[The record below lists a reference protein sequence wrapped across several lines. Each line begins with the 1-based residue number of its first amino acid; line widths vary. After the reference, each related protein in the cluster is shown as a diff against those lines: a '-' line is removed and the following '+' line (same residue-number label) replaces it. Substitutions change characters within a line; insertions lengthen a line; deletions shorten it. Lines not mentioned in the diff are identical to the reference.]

1 MASNE
6 HEIKSKFTLDGE
18 EKFKRATAEIAEK
31 QKTLS
36 SSLKLVDEKLK
47 SCGNSQSDAAKKTEL
62 LKEKTRLLAEQYKSQ
77 ADRVKVLNDQLKHA
91 KEQYGENSEKVQG
104 YQRQLNAANG
114 YLEKFGR
121 ELKESC
127 KDLAEQTSKLLKASE
142 AAGKVKDSLN
152 KVGSGLTKGVTA
164 PIMGISAASIAAFKD
179 VDDGLDSIVTATGA
193 TGEAFD
199 GLKDVFEGVFSTLP
213 VDANETGR
221 AIGELNTQF
230 GLTGEALQGA
240 TEQALK
246 FSKINGSD
254 VVASVQGAKGVISAF
269 GLETKDLSRVLDTV
283 TKVAQDTGTSVDKV
297 FDTLNKNSGTVKDL
311 NLSFEE
317 AAVLI
322 GRIEQSGKD
331 ANKVFSY
338 LSRASATLSKDGK
351 TLNAGLAEFQSLVD
365 SGAAKTEK
373 MAAAAELFGQKGGR
387 YMLEALETGALSFKD
402 LAEQAEAAAGSV
414 SKTFDAT
421 LDPIYAWKVA
431 LNNLKLAG
439 SELGQEIQIALAP
452 VVEDLINT
460 IKKLTEW
467 FKSLDDGQKRAIL
480 TVGGFAAALGPA
492 LSMLGRMAGGVEL
505 LTKWLGKLKVAKAAE
520 ETAKLSGAAAEAA
533 KGAGGLAGAAGEAT
547 KAIGIGGKIGLWG
560 AVAGLAV
567 ALGVHLYNSL
577 TSITPEAKKL
587 RDSMND
593 INKVLDDGM
602 ARAKVNAE
610 TSGALVDLLKQEIQ
624 LDGKSIESKNR
635 INGIIEKLNGTYAD
649 LNLSYDGESEKL
661 NKSTD
666 ALESYIKA
674 KQQQGEELSKID
686 AYTAA
691 LQKQGEIEAE
701 ITKNQIELELKR
713 KQYSKER
720 KLEEAED
727 ASINADLRAEIAE
740 RERSQISLNET
751 LEIAKEVVADHKEA
765 IDKSREA
772 TAEAARENQKLGN
785 ALGEVAESAEESAAR
800 QAAAAEEAAAAE
812 AEALKKREAAYEQH
826 LNAIH
831 SAEIKQNEQTL
842 EQQTQAFQANEETY
856 KAYYA
861 NRLAI
866 QTRLQGEEFGALR
879 DYLLKLGAENT
890 NQLDEIVNM
899 TDGELKEYAAKF
911 DEHTRAAALF
921 ADENTQSAIAAI
933 SERLAEG
940 GVTVGEDA
948 AGLNKAIIDAFVD
961 LGPQLDLQTQ
971 AGLTALAEAIANNTG
986 LPEDE
991 ARKLKDSILNIFGGE
1006 AEAEGSSPRQ
1016 AGFNMS
1022 NSLAEGL
1029 ASGGPETEQ
1038 AAQAVMNKAVGALDD
1053 KGEGKNKGTQLSKGF
1068 TDTVEQSAFTAE
1080 AVGLHV
1086 GTKAATGLH
1095 DGIFAGNAGTPQATG
1110 ENLGQSFAQGMR
1122 NMEQAVYNAGAA
1134 LGKAG
1139 TKGVRD
1145 NWQIHSPSKVGQ
1157 KLGGYFSEGIA
1168 LGMMRDGVRAAEAA
1182 GRKLADATAKNVGSA
1197 FTDAGA
1203 KVTSRATGGGSAAPA
1218 GDITVNIGSI
1228 PDSMGVSE
1236 AKRLGRLMGAEIKNS
1251 LRAKGAPRLQEG

>member
-47 SCGNSQSDAAKKTEL
+47 SCGSSQSDTAKKTEL

-91 KEQYGENSEKVQG
+91 KEQYGENSEKVQV

-142 AAGKVKDSLN
+142 AAGKIKESLN

-193 TGEAFD
+193 TGEAFE

-246 FSKINGSD
+246 FAKINGSD

-297 FDTLNKNSGTVKDL
+297 FDTLNKNSGTAKDL

-322 GRIEQSGKD
+322 GRVEQSGKD
-331 ANKVFSY
+331 ANQVFKY
-338 LSRASATLSKDGK
+338 LSLASGKLKKDGK
-351 TLNAGLAEFQSLVD
+351 SLSVELEHLNDLIE
-365 SGAAKTEK
+365 SGASKAEVATE
-373 MAAAAELFGQKGGR
+373 AARLFGDRGGN
-387 YMLEALETGALSFKD
+387 YLVEALKTGALSFKD

-421 LDPIYAWKVA
+421 LDPIDAWKVA

-467 FKSLDDGQKRAIL
+467 FKSLDDGQKRAII
-480 TVGGFAAALGPA
+480 TVGGFVAALGPA
-492 LSMLGRMAGGVEL
+492 LSLLGRMAGGVEL
-505 LTKWLGKLKVAKAAE
+505 LTKWLGKLKVAQAAE

-533 KGAGGLAGAAGEAT
+533 KGVGGLAGAAGDAT
-547 KAIGIGGKIGLWG
+547 GKIG
-560 AVAGLAV
+560 GLAGS
-567 ALGVHLYNSL
+567 LGSL
-577 TSITPEAKKL
+577 TTYALAAVGATAAISLAISDIKKQFIDIDQKSKSMISTMDDMMLTMKAEANAGEL
-587 RDSMND
+587 S
-593 INKVLDDGM
+593 
-602 ARAKVNAE
+602 AE
-610 TSGALVDLLKQEIQ
+610 TIAKAIDIQ
-624 LDGKSIESKNR
+624 SKAEKRLSIVR
-635 INGIIEKLNGTYAD
+635 T
-649 LNLSYDGESEKL
+649 
-661 NKSTD
+661 
-666 ALESYIKA
+666 
-674 KQQQGEELSKID
+674 
-686 AYTAA
+686 
-691 LQKQGEIEAE
+691 
-701 ITKNQIELELKR
+701 
-713 KQYSKER
+713 
-720 KLEEAED
+720 
-727 ASINADLRAEIAE
+727 EIAE
-740 RERSQISLNET
+740 NQKNIDSENLNIHRQGVIRAKELTREEEQLNNKLTEFSGT
-751 LEIAKEVVADHKEA
+751 LKYANGVIAKSSQKQ
-765 IDKSREA
+765 
-772 TAEAARENQKLGN
+772 QKLKN
-785 ALGEVAESAEESAAR
+785 ALGDTANAQGTLAESAEESAAR

-842 EQQTQAFQANEETY
+842 EQQAQAFQANEETY

-866 QTRLQGEEFGALR
+866 QTRLQGEEFGAFR
-879 DYLLKLGAENT
+879 DYLLNLGVENT

-971 AGLTALAEAIANNTG
+971 AGLTALAEAIANNAG

-1038 AAQAVMNKAVGALDD
+1038 AAQDIMNKAVGALDD
-1053 KGEGKNKGTQLSKGF
+1053 KGEGQNKGTQLSKGF

-1095 DGIFAGNAGTPQATG
+1095 DGIFSGNAGTPQATG

-1145 NWQIHSPSKVGQ
+1145 NWQIHSPSKTGQ
-1157 KLGGYFSEGIA
+1157 KLGGNFGKSVAI
-1168 LGMMRDGVRAAEAA
+1168 GMMRDGVRAAEAA

-1197 FTDAGA
+1197 FADAGV
-1203 KVTSRATGGGSAAPA
+1203 KVTSKATGGGSAAPA

>member
-47 SCGNSQSDAAKKTEL
+47 SCGSSQSDAAKKTEL

-91 KEQYGENSEKVQG
+91 KEQYGENSEKVQV

-127 KDLAEQTSKLLKASE
+127 KDLAEQTSKMLKASE
-142 AAGKVKDSLN
+142 AAGKIKDSLN

-246 FSKINGSD
+246 FAKINGSD

-322 GRIEQSGKD
+322 GRVEQSGKD

-421 LDPIYAWKVA
+421 LDPIDAWKVA

-480 TVGGFAAALGPA
+480 TVGGFVAALGPA
-492 LSMLGRMAGGVEL
+492 LSMLGRMAGGIEL
-505 LTKWLGKLKVAKAAE
+505 LTGWLGKLKVAKAAE
-520 ETAKLSGAAAEAA
+520 ETAKLSGAAADAA
-533 KGAGGLAGAAGEAT
+533 TNAGGLASALQSVGSYALPAVAALGLITAAIKKIKYETTKIDQQATQTVSSLKDLTLTMQAEASTGKISAETLTEAT
-547 KAIGIGGKIGLWG
+547 QAQADAEKELARIKTERAEHEKILYKEGGLQHKDLVIRCKELERSEAAI
-560 AVAGLAV
+560 
-567 ALGVHLYNSL
+567 N
-577 TSITPEAKKL
+577 EAMKPF
-587 RDSMND
+587 
-593 INKVLDDGM
+593 
-602 ARAKVNAE
+602 AE
-610 TSGALVDLLKQEIQ
+610 TLGNNTNAAQ
-624 LDGKSIESKNR
+624 
-635 INGIIEKLNGTYAD
+635 
-649 LNLSYDGESEKL
+649 
-661 NKSTD
+661 
-666 ALESYIKA
+666 
-674 KQQQGEELSKID
+674 ELS
-686 AYTAA
+686 
-691 LQKQGEIEAE
+691 
-701 ITKNQIELELKR
+701 
-713 KQYSKER
+713 
-720 KLEEAED
+720 
-727 ASINADLRAEIAE
+727 
-740 RERSQISLNET
+740 REQ
-751 LEIAKEVVADHKEA
+751 
-765 IDKSREA
+765 
-772 TAEAARENQKLGN
+772 QKLGN

-866 QTRLQGEEFGALR
+866 QTRLQGEEFGAFR
-879 DYLLKLGAENT
+879 DYLLNLGVENT

-948 AGLNKAIIDAFVD
+948 AGLNKAIIDAFID

-971 AGLTALAEAIANNTG
+971 AGLTALAEAIANNAS

-1006 AEAEGSSPRQ
+1006 AEAEGPSPRQ

-1038 AAQAVMNKAVGALDD
+1038 AAQDVMSKAVGALDD
-1053 KGEGKNKGTQLSKGF
+1053 KGEGQNKGTQLSKGF

-1145 NWQIHSPSKVGQ
+1145 NWQIHSPSKTGQ
-1157 KLGGYFSEGIA
+1157 KLGGNFGKSVA

-1197 FTDAGA
+1197 FADAGA
-1203 KVTSRATGGGSAAPA
+1203 KVTSKATGGGVAAPT

-1228 PDSMGVSE
+1228 PDNMGVSE

>member
-142 AAGKVKDSLN
+142 AAGKVKESLD

-338 LSRASATLSKDGK
+338 LSKASATLSNEGK

-421 LDPIYAWKVA
+421 LDPIDAWKVA

-480 TVGGFAAALGPA
+480 AVGGFAAALGPA
-492 LSMLGRMAGGVEL
+492 LSMLGRMAGGIEL
-505 LTKWLGKLKVAKAAE
+505 LTKWLGKLKVAQAAE
-520 ETAKLSGAAAEAA
+520 ETAKLSGAAADAA
-533 KGAGGLAGAAGEAT
+533 KGVGGLAGAAGEAT

-560 AVAGLAV
+560 AVAGLA
-567 ALGVHLYNSL
+567 AIIGIELYKSM
-577 TSITPEAKKL
+577 TSITPEARKL
-587 RDSMND
+587 RDE
-593 INKVLDDGM
+593 INGISKSIDDGI
-602 ARAKVNAE
+602 AKTKAQAD
-610 TSGALVDLLKQEIQ
+610 TSKALVDLLNQEIA
-624 LDGKSIESKNR
+624 LDGKSESSKSR
-635 INGIIEKLNGTYAD
+635 INGIIEKLNNTYAD
-649 LNLSYDGESEKL
+649 LNLKYDDEK
-661 NKSTD
+661 NKLDITTD
-666 ALESYIKA
+666 ALEKYIDA
-674 KQQQGEELSKID
+674 KRKQGEELDKING
-686 AYTAA
+686 YTAA
-691 LQKQGEIEAE
+691 LEKQGEIEAE
-701 ITKNQIELELKR
+701 ITRTQIELEIKR
-713 KQYSKER
+713 KQHA
-720 KLEEAED
+720 EEGN
-727 ASINADLRAEIAE
+727 SMNFRLRGEIAE
-740 RERSQISLNET
+740 LERSEKSLTET
-751 LEIAKEVVADHKEA
+751 LDIAKKVVDDHKEA

-772 TAEAARENQKLGN
+772 TAEAARENQKLEN
-785 ALGEVAESAEESAAR
+785 ALGEVAESSEESAAR

-866 QTRLQGEEFGALR
+866 QTRLQGEEFGAFR
-879 DYLLKLGAENT
+879 EYLLNLGVENT

-933 SERLAEG
+933 SARLAEG

-971 AGLTALAEAIANNTG
+971 AGLTALAEAIANNAS

-1006 AEAEGSSPRQ
+1006 AEAEGPSPRQ

-1038 AAQAVMNKAVGALDD
+1038 AAQDIMNKAVGALDD
-1053 KGEGKNKGTQLSKGF
+1053 KGEGQNKGTQLSKGF

-1145 NWQIHSPSKVGQ
+1145 NWQIHSPSKTGQ
-1157 KLGGYFSEGIA
+1157 KLGGNFGKSVA

-1197 FTDAGA
+1197 FADAGA
-1203 KVTSRATGGGSAAPA
+1203 KVTSKATGGGVAAPA

-1228 PDSMGVSE
+1228 PDNMGVSE